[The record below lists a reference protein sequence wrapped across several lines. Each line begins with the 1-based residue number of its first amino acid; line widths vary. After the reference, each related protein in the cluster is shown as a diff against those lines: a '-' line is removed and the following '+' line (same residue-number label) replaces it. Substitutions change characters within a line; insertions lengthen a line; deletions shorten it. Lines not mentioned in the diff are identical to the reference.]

1 MDLNTLYQQWRQES
15 RNLGYHE
22 YKESDLFVDDAKSLF
37 ANQDNIVNE
46 LDNVFKFYDIQLK
59 GSVLDAGCSMG
70 GLMYSLYNSKK
81 FSFIAGIDID
91 ETAIKM
97 AKEYQLMHNISMD
110 KLMIY
115 NASVF
120 DLPFKDKQFDF
131 IIAKDIG
138 EHLGSPKNLEKSLQ
152 EFKRVL
158 SDDGYI
164 FIETPNYL
172 FPMEV
177 HLKIPML
184 PYISTKFTTKI
195 IAKLFKRDLN
205 FINHL
210 NFTTPRMFKKIFNKT
225 DLIYHNAY
233 EQYKLPYIMNNP
245 ENLSARFKFAGKFLK
260 ILKKIGFNIAVVKL
274 FKITKLYP
282 SLWYIASKK

>member
-1 MDLNTLYQQWRQES
+1 MNLNTLYQQWQQQS
-15 RNLGYHE
+15 NLGH
-22 YKESDLFVDDAKSLF
+22 YKGRGPFTDDVKLLF

-46 LDNVFKFYDIQLK
+46 LDNIFKFYDIQLK
-59 GSVLDAGCSMG
+59 GNVLDVGCSMG

-115 NASVF
+115 NASVLS
-120 DLPFKDKQFDF
+120 LPFKDKQFDF

-210 NFTTPRMFKKIFNKT
+210 NFTTPRMFK
-225 DLIYHNAY
+225 
-233 EQYKLPYIMNNP
+233 
-245 ENLSARFKFAGKFLK
+245 
-260 ILKKIGFNIAVVKL
+260 
-274 FKITKLYP
+274 
-282 SLWYIASKK
+282 